1 MEGEDLVMIRITQLA
16 LILHLVSIVI
26 EKITMDEIIIIIEI
40 EMTSQNLIIKEER

>member
-1 MEGEDLVMIRITQLA
+1 MEGEDLVMIRIIQIA

>member
-1 MEGEDLVMIRITQLA
+1 MEGEDLVMIRIIQIA

-40 EMTSQNLIIKEER
+40 EMTSQNLIIKEEK